1 MTDPVRI
8 SCLGYSALLF
18 LYPAS
23 LRRHFGEEMVQV
35 FGDEISEAYLD
46 EGWGGVARTWARAA
60 REVLLVALPGHLRIV
75 GLSLVSGLGAGCAF
89 LLYSWVIF
97 GRH

>member
-1 MTDPVRI
+1 MAYPLRL
-8 SCLGYSALLF
+8 CCWGYSALLF

-35 FGDEISEAYLD
+35 FGDEIAGAYHED
-46 EGWGGVARTWARAA
+46 GWFGVGRIWARAGG
-60 REVLLVALPGHLRIV
+60 EILLVALPSHLRMV
-75 GLSLVSGLGAGCAF
+75 GLSLVSALSAGGLF
-89 LLYSWVIF
+89 LLYFWVIF

>member
-1 MTDPVRI
+1 MAYPVRA

-35 FGDEISEAYLD
+35 FGDEISDAYHED
-46 EGWGGVARTWARAA
+46 GWMGVAQIWARAG
-60 REVLLVALPGHLRIV
+60 REVLLVALPSHLRIV
-75 GLSLVSGLGAGCAF
+75 SLTLVSALSAGGIF
-89 LLYSWVIF
+89 LLYSWLIF
-97 GRH
+97 GHH